1 MLPNMVV
8 WLPNDSKDS
17 THRDPET
24 HGPSSCLGLS
34 PDAEWNMSSFPFW
47 QKKEKGQSEP
57 LTAVPGRYLD
67 NLPALEKRQS
77 YHPLEKEIKPHFRI
91 LSGLCKEL
99 KLSILFPPWFQKW
112 GSCFLTCC
120 PSPTPRVHWI

>member
-99 KLSILFPPWFQKW
+99 KVIYLVSSLVSKMRIMFPHLLSSNTNNMVNW
-112 GSCFLTCC
+112 
-120 PSPTPRVHWI
+120 